1 MPRELPDW
9 VLLRRR
15 VLGDRIRDVR
25 LHRNLTQEVF
35 AEMAGIDRRTLQRI
49 ERGTSDP
56 PYSTVVLIADALD
69 VPVEDLVR

>member
-1 MPRELPDW
+1 M
-9 VLLRRR
+9 
-15 VLGDRIRDVR
+15 LGDRIRDVR